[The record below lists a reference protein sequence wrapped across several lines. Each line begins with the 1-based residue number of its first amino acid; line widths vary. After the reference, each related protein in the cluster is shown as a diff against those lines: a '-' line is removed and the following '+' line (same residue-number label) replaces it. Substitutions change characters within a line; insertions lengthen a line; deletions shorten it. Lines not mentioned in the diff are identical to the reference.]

1 MEVMTILKEKTVFTE
16 APRVIILA
24 LLTVVALTR
33 TDAFAPTP
41 ASLTSDS
48 AVRSTAMVTTR
59 SPSALLAKN
68 TSFRYCSLTG
78 TVIAKKKT
86 TAAAGRQKKIDVR
99 ADDRVNKDR
108 VAAEAQQPTVHGT
121 AGHDDRRGRLTTGT
135 GAALTWHTIVDHD
148 EDEPHHESQTSS
160 SRAAFGWDHQEWYV
174 SLDDR
179 SSFVC
184 L

>member
-1 MEVMTILKEKTVFTE
+1 MVVMTMIKKEKTVFTK
-16 APRVIILA
+16 APRVIILV
-24 LLTVVALTR
+24 LLAVAELAR

-41 ASLTSDS
+41 VLMTSGS
-48 AVRSTAMVTTR
+48 AVCATAMATR
-59 SPSALLAKN
+59 SLSVLRAKN

-86 TAAAGRQKKIDVR
+86 TAAAGSQNDVM
-99 ADDRVNKDR
+99 ADDRANKDR
-108 VAAEAQQPTVHGT
+108 AAAEAQQPTVHGT

-160 SRAAFGWDHQEWYV
+160 SGAAFGWDHQEWYV